1 MSFRRCE
8 LWRSVTSSIIQT
20 ILSVSELHR
29 FNLARLA
36 DYHRRSGITP
46 CPEDISIQLFYCLH
60 YSTVFPECKHFF
72 QERFDSCAPGAYNG
86 GHTRK
91 EAAAM
96 PERENTCCF
105 TGHREYKLPWGS
117 DENDPR
123 CRKLQQQLF
132 DAVDAVYAAGIRHF
146 ICGMANGCDLY
157 FSMPHA
163 ICACSTRRSQSRR
176 PSPTPARPTAG
187 GRSCASATPTTCA
200 SATIRRSYRR
210 PTPPGA

>member
-1 MSFRRCE
+1 ME
-8 LWRSVTSSIIQT
+8 ATT
-20 ILSVSELHR
+20 E
-29 FNLARLA
+29 
-36 DYHRRSGITP
+36 
-46 CPEDISIQLFYCLH
+46 
-60 YSTVFPECKHFF
+60 
-72 QERFDSCAPGAYNG
+72 
-86 GHTRK
+86 K

-157 FSMPHA
+157 FSMPRA
-163 ICACSTRRSQSRR
+163 ICACSTRRSRSRQ
-176 PSPTPARPTAG
+176 PFPTPARPTAG
-187 GRSCASATPTTCA
+187 GRSCASAMPTTCA
-200 SATIRRSYRR
+200 SATIRRSCRR
-210 PTPPGA
+210 RTPPGA